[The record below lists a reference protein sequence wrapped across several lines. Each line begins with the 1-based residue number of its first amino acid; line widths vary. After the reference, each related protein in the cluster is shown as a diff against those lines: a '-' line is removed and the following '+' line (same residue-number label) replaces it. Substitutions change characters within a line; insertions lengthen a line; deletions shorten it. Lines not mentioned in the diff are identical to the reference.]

1 MITKEF
7 LETQKSNIVRKMNHL
22 KEDIAKSKNYDDL
35 GSASEDEA
43 KEFEEFEEKNALA
56 NSLGKEL
63 SELQASL
70 DRIDNGSYGI
80 CEKCQNPIE
89 KGRLEAFPQ
98 SRFCASH
105 K

>member
-7 LETQKSNIVRKMNHL
+7 IKTQKENILRKIGHL
-22 KEDIAKSKNYDDL
+22 KDDISKSKKYDDL

-56 NSLGKEL
+56 KDLEKEL
-63 SELQASL
+63 SELEAAL
-70 DRIDNGSYGI
+70 ERIENGTYGV
-80 CEKCQNPIE
+80 CEKCKNPIE
-89 KGRLEAFPQ
+89 QGRLEAFPQ

>member
-7 LETQKSNIVRKMNHL
+7 IIKQEENILRKIGHL
-22 KEDIAKSKNYDDL
+22 KDDISRSKKYNDL

-56 NSLGKEL
+56 ADLEKEL
-63 SELQASL
+63 RELEQAL
-70 DRIDNGSYGI
+70 IRIKDGTYGI
-80 CEKCQNPIE
+80 CEKCNNPIE
-89 KGRLEAFPQ
+89 QGRLEAFPQ

>member
-7 LETQKSNIVRKMNHL
+7 IESQRENILRKIGHL
-22 KEDIAKSKNYDDL
+22 KDDISRSKKYDDL

-56 NSLGKEL
+56 TDLEQEL
-63 SELQASL
+63 SELEAAL
-70 DRIDNGSYGI
+70 KRIKDGTYGV
-80 CEKCQNPIE
+80 CEKCKNPIE
-89 KGRLEAFPQ
+89 EGRLKAFPQ